1 MISVGARLA
10 VQETR
15 ALQTPRRLLIVDFT
29 TMQERLMKTY
39 RWLTLGAA
47 LVITALEVWVF
58 TGASSAAASQVD
70 APTPVMMGTADSGDA
85 P

>member
-1 MISVGARLA
+1 LA
-10 VQETR
+10 VHETR

-58 TGASSAAASQVD
+58 NGASAAATSQVD

>member
-1 MISVGARLA
+1 MISVDAGLA
-10 VQETR
+10 VEETR
-15 ALQTPRRLLIVDFT
+15 ALQMPCRLLIVDFT

-58 TGASSAAASQVD
+58 TGASAAAASQVR
-70 APTPVMMGTADSGDA
+70 APTPVMMGTADCGDV

>member
-1 MISVGARLA
+1 
-10 VQETR
+10 
-15 ALQTPRRLLIVDFT
+15 
-29 TMQERLMKTY
+29 MKTY

-58 TGASSAAASQVD
+58 TGASAAAASQVD
-70 APTPVMMGTADSGDA
+70 APTPVMMGTADSGNA